1 MPFCVY
7 RHALSKC
14 LSLCEIPHLAS
25 LYVPLDAGGS
35 LSTNSRF
42 QTAALLAAAVDTV
55 TLPFRCT
62 GVRLPRGAASCL
74 QHWTRM
80 AMWHPV
86 VWLLLNEAC

>member
-1 MPFCVY
+1 MPFCVC

-25 LYVPLDAGGS
+25 LYVPLDAGGL
-35 LSTNSRF
+35 LSTNSSF

-62 GVRLPRGAASCL
+62 GVRLPRGAAGCL

-80 AMWHPV
+80 GMWHPV
-86 VWLLLNEAC
+86 VCLLLNEAC